1 MPGDP
6 LKLILA
12 DDDLDDCFLFR
23 EALSELPVKTTLTV
37 VNDGDALLN
46 ALALS
51 VAEPPNLIFLDLNM
65 PRKDGMECLREI
77 KGTEILQKI
86 PVVIFSTFINEGL
99 TKSLIEMGVVECIM
113 KPSSYVELKDL
124 ILNVLLR
131 NPVNC

>member
-1 MPGDP
+1 MFGDP

-51 VAEPPNLIFLDLNM
+51 VVELPNLIFLDLNM

-99 TKSLIEMGVVECIM
+99 TKSLIEMGVVECVM

-124 ILNVLLR
+124 ILNVLLGIR
-131 NPVNC
+131 

>member
-1 MPGDP
+1 MLDDSH
-6 LKLILA
+6 KLILA

-23 EALSELPVKTTLTV
+23 EALSELPVKATLTV

-51 VAEPPNLIFLDLNM
+51 VAQLPNLIFLDLNM

-86 PVVIFSTFINEGL
+86 PVVIFSTFINEEL
-99 TKSLIEMGVVECIM
+99 TRSLIDLGVVEC
-113 KPSSYVELKDL
+113 V
-124 ILNVLLR
+124 
-131 NPVNC
+131 

>member
-1 MPGDP
+1 MPGDT
-6 LKLILA
+6 LSLILA

-46 ALALS
+46 SLALS
-51 VAEPPNLIFLDLNM
+51 AAEPPNLIFLDLNM

>member
-1 MPGDP
+1 MLDDSH
-6 LKLILA
+6 KLILA

-23 EALSELPVKTTLTV
+23 EALSELPVKATLTV

-51 VAEPPNLIFLDLNM
+51 VAQLPNLIFLDLNM

-86 PVVIFSTFINEGL
+86 PVVIFSTFINEEL
-99 TKSLIEMGVVECIM
+99 TRSLIDLGVVECVM

>member
-6 LKLILA
+6 LRLILA

-23 EALSELPVKTTLTV
+23 EALSELPVKTTLTI

-46 ALALS
+46 SLSLS

-86 PVVIFSTFINEGL
+86 PVVIFSTFINDGL
-99 TKSLIEMGVVECIM
+99 TRTLVDLGALECIM

-124 ILNVLLR
+124 ILNVLRR